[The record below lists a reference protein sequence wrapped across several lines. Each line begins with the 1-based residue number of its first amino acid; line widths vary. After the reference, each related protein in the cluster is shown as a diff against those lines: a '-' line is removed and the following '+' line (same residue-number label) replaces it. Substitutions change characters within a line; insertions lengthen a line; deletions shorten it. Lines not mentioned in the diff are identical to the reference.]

1 MCSLY
6 IQRQNVQRR
15 LFIMVEFA
23 ATAVG
28 HFLEELTNILKN
40 QSLFAGQLLMVIC
53 QTTMIIEMVRHRLLD
68 NVATIL
74 QQSDSANFT
83 D

>member
-1 MCSLY
+1 
-6 IQRQNVQRR
+6 
-15 LFIMVEFA
+15 MVEFA

-28 HFLEELTNILKN
+28 HFLEELTNIPKN
-40 QSLFAGQLLMVIC
+40 LSLFAGRLHMVLC

-74 QQSDSANFT
+74 QQSVNANFT